1 MSYGATYATAVS
13 PPVAQMAM
21 SAMKII
27 LGEDG
32 TTNGILVL

>member
-27 LGEDG
+27 MAEDG
-32 TTNGILVL
+32 TTDGILL